1 MKLKEEDWNEKL
13 FLCTSHGSW
22 SRLTDVRYQWGTFSN
37 LEIYSRDCNSVF
49 KWAFHNFKIWD
60 LPSQSRNCKRI
71 VAAFLGFYHHFCKE
85 KGLPYVFWLLD
96 LLLYCSYWTWFFHS
110 WVPLDF
116 PSLSVPN
123 WSWGSFLPDIRS
135 QCLLHSLAPELWTW
149 QPISLVSHLILFDTC
164 PSSRLGIPRWISGKR
179 IHLPIQETQ
188 ETWVQ
193 SLGWEDPLKKQ
204 MATHFSILAQKIPWT
219 EEPGGLQSMGF
230 QRVIHNWVTEHS
242 AQSRLIEKSIT
253 LKLIPKFSEST
264 SSLGLLGHNVRM
276 ISSILTW
283 ALSGNSLLLL

>member
-37 LEIYSRDCNSVF
+37 LEIYNRDCNSVF

-60 LPSQSRNCKRI
+60 LPSQARNCKRI

-96 LLLYCSYWTWFFHS
+96 LLLYCSYWTWFDHS

-135 QCLLHSLAPELWTW
+135 QCLLHSLAPQLWTW
-149 QPISLVSHLILFDTC
+149 QHISLVSHFILFDTG
-164 PSSRLGIPRWISGKR
+164 PSSRLGIPRWISGK
-179 IHLPIQETQ
+179 E
-188 ETWVQ
+188 
-193 SLGWEDPLKKQ
+193 SACNAGDLG
-204 MATHFSILAQKIPWT
+204 S
-219 EEPGGLQSMGF
+219 
-230 QRVIHNWVTEHS
+230 V
-242 AQSRLIEKSIT
+242 
-253 LKLIPKFSEST
+253 
-264 SSLGLLGHNVRM
+264 LGLGRSPEEANGNPFQYSCPGNPMDRGTWRATVHG
-276 ISSILTW
+276 ISKSRTQ
-283 ALSGNSLLLL
+283 LSDWTQCTV